1 MRIEIRNYFNELLVG
16 LDYPNLEELTSEQK
30 TFIIGRGN
38 YSDYNVEF
46 TEDGIV
52 ILKQNSLDNRY
63 RLPET
68 LEVYYR
74 VLVKRIVEY
83 I

>member
-46 TEDGIV
+46 TEDGMV
-52 ILKQNSLDNRY
+52 ILKQNSMDA
-63 RLPET
+63 LPET
-68 LEVYYR
+68 MESNYVDLISR
-74 VLVKRIVEY
+74 LVTYFVM
-83 I
+83 

>member
-46 TEDGIV
+46 TEDGMV
-52 ILKQNSLDNRY
+52 ILKQNSLDA
-63 RLPET
+63 LPET
-68 LEVYYR
+68 MEDNYR
-74 VLVKRIVEY
+74 ILFTRIAEY

>member
-16 LDYPNLEELTSEQK
+16 LDYPNLEELSSEQK

-46 TEDGIV
+46 TEDGMV
-52 ILKQNSLDNRY
+52 ILKQNSIDA
-63 RLPET
+63 LPET
-68 LEVYYR
+68 MEDNYR
-74 VLVKRIVEY
+74 ILFTRIAEY

>member
-46 TEDGIV
+46 TEDGMV
-52 ILKQNSLDNRY
+52 ILKQNSLDA
-63 RLPET
+63 LPET
-68 LEVYYR
+68 MEDNYR
-74 VLVKRIVEY
+74 VLVSRIVMN

>member
-1 MRIEIRNYFNELLVG
+1 MRIEIRNYFNDLLVG
-16 LDYPNLEELTSEQK
+16 LDYPNLEELTSLQK

-46 TEDGIV
+46 TEDGMV
-52 ILKQNSLDNRY
+52 ILKQNSLDA
-63 RLPET
+63 LPET
-68 LEVYYR
+68 MEDNYR
-74 VLVKRIVEY
+74 VLVSRIVMN

>member
-46 TEDGIV
+46 TEDGMV
-52 ILKQNSLDNRY
+52 ILKQNSLDA
-63 RLPET
+63 LPET
-68 LEVYYR
+68 MEDNYR
-74 VLVKRIVEY
+74 ILVTRIAEY

>member
-16 LDYPNLEELTSEQK
+16 LDYPNLEELSSEQK

-38 YSDYNVEF
+38 YSDYNAEF
-46 TEDGIV
+46 TEDGMV
-52 ILKQNSLDNRY
+52 ILTQNSIDA
-63 RLPET
+63 LPET
-68 LEVYYR
+68 MEDNYR
-74 VLVKRIVEY
+74 VLFTRIAEY

>member
-1 MRIEIRNYFNELLVG
+1 MNIDIKNYFNELLVG

-46 TEDGIV
+46 TEDGMV
-52 ILKQNSLDNRY
+52 ILKQNSLDA
-63 RLPET
+63 LPET
-68 LEVYYR
+68 MEDNYR

>member
-1 MRIEIRNYFNELLVG
+1 MNIDIKNYFNELLVG
-16 LDYPNLEELTSEQK
+16 LDYPNLEELTSKQK

-46 TEDGIV
+46 TEDGMV
-52 ILKQNSLDNRY
+52 ILKQNSLDA
-63 RLPET
+63 LPET
-68 LEVYYR
+68 MEDNYR

>member
-16 LDYPNLEELTSEQK
+16 LDYPNLEELSSEQK

-46 TEDGIV
+46 TEDGMV
-52 ILKQNSLDNRY
+52 ILKQNSLDA
-63 RLPET
+63 LPET
-68 LEVYYR
+68 MESNYR
-74 VLVKRIVEY
+74 DLVTRIAEY

>member
-1 MRIEIRNYFNELLVG
+1 MRIEIRNYFNEVLVG

-46 TEDGIV
+46 TEDGMV
-52 ILKQNSLDNRY
+52 ILKQNNLDA
-63 RLPET
+63 LPET
-68 LEVYYR
+68 MDDNYR
-74 VLVKRIVEY
+74 ILFTRIAEY

>member
-1 MRIEIRNYFNELLVG
+1 MRIEIRNYFNEVLVG

-46 TEDGIV
+46 TEDGMV
-52 ILKQNSLDNRY
+52 ILKQNSLDA
-63 RLPET
+63 LPET
-68 LEVYYR
+68 MEDNYR
-74 VLVKRIVEY
+74 ILFTRIAEY

>member
-1 MRIEIRNYFNELLVG
+1 MNIDIKNYFNELLVG

-46 TEDGIV
+46 TEDDMV
-52 ILKQNSLDNRY
+52 ILTQNSLDA
-63 RLPET
+63 LPET
-68 LEVYYR
+68 MEDNYR

>member
-1 MRIEIRNYFNELLVG
+1 MRIEIRNYFNDLLVG

-46 TEDGIV
+46 TEDGMV
-52 ILKQNSLDNRY
+52 ILKQNSMDA
-63 RLPET
+63 LPET
-68 LEVYYR
+68 MNTNYVD
-74 VLVKRIVEY
+74 LVSRLVTY
-83 I
+83 FVM

>member
-46 TEDGIV
+46 TEDGMV
-52 ILKQNSLDNRY
+52 ILKQNSLDA
-63 RLPET
+63 LPET
-68 LEVYYR
+68 MEDNYR
-74 VLVKRIVEY
+74 VLVSRIVVN